1 MVDDLGDLE
10 NVSAA
15 GSPWQRGES
24 YFFRK
29 RLAGEQQFSIYV
41 RQGWAGPG
49 VTVKDKRLVDPA
61 VLSKDPNL
69 SVRIEDVS
77 RDGTLLA
84 YQVQEGG
91 ADETSVHVLN
101 VATGKILEDELPTA
115 RYTSAVFA
123 PDGASLYYAR
133 NNKEGTL
140 LYQHVLGTRSS
151 RDTLI
156 FGHEFRGEPLTGND
170 LFGGKITDDGRYLI
184 VEISR
189 GVPAKREDI
198 VYRDLTKPDQ
208 PFEVLVWGLDS
219 RFSTIYAKGAWYVK
233 TDYHAPNGSI
243 LKADPG
249 IMPDDWK
256 TVVREGQNAIN
267 EWSIVGG
274 KIYVSRL
281 IDVKT
286 ETSVY
291 ALDGK
296 LTGTVDYDG
305 IGSPSKLE
313 GRTTDRYGYFQFQS
327 YILPPTLYRLD
338 TVTGKRD
345 AFFQPKIP
353 FDSSQ
358 YEIKQ
363 VFFKSKDGTRIPMFI
378 AGKKGLKQ
386 DGTERLLMTGY
397 GGFKL
402 SELPVWNPQYAWW
415 MEQGGWFAMPNMRGG
430 GEYGEK

>member
-1 MVDDLGDLE
+1 
-10 NVSAA
+10 
-15 GSPWQRGES
+15 
-24 YFFRK
+24 
-29 RLAGEQQFSIYV
+29 
-41 RQGWAGPG
+41 
-49 VTVKDKRLVDPA
+49 
-61 VLSKDPNL
+61 
-69 SVRIEDVS
+69 
-77 RDGTLLA
+77 
-84 YQVQEGG
+84 
-91 ADETSVHVLN
+91 
-101 VATGKILEDELPTA
+101 
-115 RYTSAVFA
+115 VFA

-140 LYQHVLGTRSS
+140 LYQHVLGTRTS

-156 FGHEFRGEPLTGND
+156 FGREFRGELLTGND
-170 LFGGKITDDGRYLI
+170 LFGSTVTDDGRYL
-184 VEISR
+184 VVDISR

-198 VYRDLTKPDQ
+198 VFRDLTKPGQ

-219 RFSTIYAKGAWYVK
+219 RFSTIYAKGSWYVK
-233 TDYHAPNGSI
+233 TDYHAPNGCI

-256 TVVREGQNAIN
+256 TVLPEGQNAIN

-291 ALDGK
+291 SLDGK
-296 LTGTVDYDG
+296 PAGAVSYDG
-305 IGSPSKLE
+305 IGSPSKMD

-345 AFFQPKIP
+345 IFFQPKIP

-363 VFFKSKDGTRIPMFI
+363 VFFKS
-378 AGKKGLKQ
+378 
-386 DGTERLLMTGY
+386 
-397 GGFKL
+397 
-402 SELPVWNPQYAWW
+402 
-415 MEQGGWFAMPNMRGG
+415 
-430 GEYGEK
+430 